1 MKNLITILLLV
12 FALSSYSQTS
22 VDMLAFDKVNEYR
35 ISNGVS
41 PIVFDT
47 IIWKGVNYHSNYLID
62 NGYPDNY
69 PLDNPHDE
77 LILARPSD
85 RLFQYNFVMNGVIR
99 ECITVFTCVP
109 DMELTTDWVIKNFD
123 KSTPHKEAVLDP
135 RVIRGAISLTFS
147 GDLCYATLIVAE

>member
-1 MKNLITILLLV
+1 MKKLTTILLLL
-12 FALSSYSQTS
+12 LSIISYGQNN
-22 VDMLAFDKVNEYR
+22 VDMQAFNKINEYR

-41 PIVFDT
+41 AIVLDST
-47 IIWKGVNYHSNYLID
+47 IWKGVNYHSNYLID
-62 NGYPDNY
+62 NGYPHNY

-123 KSTPHKEAVLDP
+123 KSAPHKEAVLDP